1 MIRTADEASY
11 FAPPLNY
18 LEKGVWSDNSD
29 GITRFYQRP
38 PGYGTIFLILKFT
51 LGKYALLGL
60 KGTQIIGFFFSIL
73 LLGKIC
79 IKLLSSEKTTIT
91 ITLVFAL
98 LPMYSGFMYY
108 TLTEGITPFLILY
121 SLYSFFKIDSN
132 KKPYGII
139 FSNAFL
145 ILVRPQL
152 ILLPLLFLLYFFIK
166 KEKKQSLLILIA
178 FLPFLL
184 WQIRTFSISNE
195 IPSLHPIYSKY
206 NKTLFRPSHEKM
218 TKLFRIWES
227 DGEQFHSAISSIK
240 NSNINDA
247 LSKIPTQLQST
258 VEPVLKAY
266 EKLLN
271 SEYTLN
277 STNFQHQENNFSAL
291 INQTTI
297 QLKKENTF
305 LNHIKTPLKSAYY
318 LLSKSQMNLYIFQ
331 ETFRGNFF
339 VELLRIIS
347 VVLINLGFLS
357 AFLILIRFKLDYLT
371 IISSFILLS
380 FFYLIYFQ
388 RLNEE
393 RYLTP
398 LLPLLLICFFYE
410 ISRLKIVFQ
419 RYIF

>member
-1 MIRTADEASY
+1 MIQTADEASY

-18 LEKGVWSDNSD
+18 LEKGVWADNSD
-29 GITRFYQRP
+29 GLTRFYQRP
-38 PGYGTIFLILKFT
+38 PGYGTIYLILKFT

-60 KGTQIIGFFFSIL
+60 KGIQIIGFFFSIL

-79 IKLLSSEKTTIT
+79 IKLLSSEKTTIG

-108 TLTEGITPFLILY
+108 TLTEGITPFLTLWSLY
-121 SLYSFFKIDSN
+121 SLVNMDTI

-152 ILLPLLFLLYFFIK
+152 ILLPLLFLVYFFIK
-166 KEKKQSLLILIA
+166 KEKKQTLLILLA

-195 IPSLHPIYSKY
+195 LPSLHPIYSKY

-218 TKLFRIWES
+218 TELFRIWES
-227 DGEQFHSAISSIK
+227 DGEQFHSAISSINNSK
-240 NSNINDA
+240 VNVALSNIP
-247 LSKIPTQLQST
+247 IQLQAK
-258 VEPVLKAY
+258 VAPVLNAY
-266 EKLLN
+266 ETVLN
-271 SEYTLN
+271 SKHKIN
-277 STNFQHQENNFSAL
+277 STKFQYQENKFSVL
-291 INQTTI
+291 INKTTV
-297 QLKKENTF
+297 QLKTENKF

-318 LLSKSQMNLYIFQ
+318 LLSKSQMNLFIFQ
-331 ETFRGNFF
+331 ETFRGNFL

-347 VVLINLGFLS
+347 VVVINLGFLS
-357 AFLILIRFKLDYLT
+357 AFLILIRFKMDYLT

-380 FFYLIYFQ
+380 FFYLIYIQ

-398 LLPLLLICFFYE
+398 LLPLLLICLFHE
-410 ISRLKIVFQ
+410 ISRLKMVLWK
-419 RYIF
+419 Y